1 LKIGNLWF
9 SSLVN
14 RSYLW
19 YNDRNYLYMALKKF
33 HFEAISK
40 EGKNLSGFLFSEN
53 AKAARVKLKSEGNIV
68 LELELFVA
76 EKKKNSDL
84 QEFEFQA
91 KASDGRTVH
100 GEIEA
105 QTQYVA
111 YRKLRMEYDFQLEYL
126 VVKDLPFEQKEA
138 LKKQGV
144 DSQLKLLFE
153 QDEEAQKTKV
163 IKKKKVKKGKVEQ
176 MLEDREDEMHFL
188 QAQTEVIT
196 TAVKKLLGEH
206 STYLNAEKQRHI
218 QVDLDRLSRL
228 RQSSSLNHLEQI
240 MKRIFKQLLDNN
252 LFIVTED
259 NILEVEK
266 SQAEIRKVTKEL
278 ESNLKKGISNV
289 QIGDLQKI
297 TEKVIHMS
305 LFRRVFMPFYWGF
318 VFLLIMLL
326 NFWVLTFGKLVFGQ
340 DVDRMNFYL
349 ESTPLWFLTGFSAVV
364 MVVFAFSIFPREKPL
379 SLVKRLILY
388 AVAFGVLIVFTIQF
402 PVLFFWT
409 K

>member
-1 LKIGNLWF
+1 
-9 SSLVN
+9 
-14 RSYLW
+14 
-19 YNDRNYLYMALKKF
+19 MALKKF
-33 HFEAISK
+33 RFEAISK

-53 AKAARVKLKSEGNIV
+53 DEAARAKLKSEGNAV
-68 LELELFVA
+68 LSLELFVA
-76 EKKKNSDL
+76 EKKENSDL

-91 KASDGRTVH
+91 KASDGRTIH

-126 VVKDLPFEQKEA
+126 VIKNLPFEQKEA
-138 LKKQGV
+138 LKKQGI

-153 QDEEAQKTKV
+153 QDEEAQKTKAV
-163 IKKKKVKKGKVEQ
+163 KTKKVKKGKVEL
-176 MLEDREDEMHFL
+176 MLEEREDEMRFL

-196 TAVKKLLGEH
+196 TAVKKLMGEH

-240 MKRIFKQLLDNN
+240 MKRIFKQLLSDN

-266 SQAEIRKVTKEL
+266 SQAEIKKITKAL
-278 ESNLKKGISNV
+278 EADLKKGLSNV

-297 TEKVIHMS
+297 TKKVIKMS

-326 NFWVLTFGKLVFGQ
+326 NFWVLTLGKLAFGK
-340 DVDRMNFYL
+340 DTDRMLFYL
-349 ESTPLWFLTGFSAVV
+349 KSTPLWFLTGFSAVV
-364 MVVFAFSIFPREKPL
+364 MVFFAFTVFVREKPL

-388 AVAFGVLIVFTIQF
+388 ALAFGALIVFTLQF
-402 PVLFFWT
+402 PVFFFWT